1 MSGLSEAIQ
10 FPAGAGGKVRVDSAN
25 SDETLIRRIQAH
37 DEMAF
42 GEIVER
48 YQAKVFSI
56 IYGILRN
63 RNDAEDIAQQVFSK
77 AYFAIG
83 SFDSRSSLLTW
94 IYRITVNECYDY
106 LRKRR
111 ARRVVY
117 ECDFSAEEAQ
127 CLEAAESAV
136 DPAAPVERQ
145 LLERDLVVKLLSKIP
160 EQART
165 LMLLREVEGHSLE
178 ELAAIT
184 GLNQNT
190 IKVMLFRTR
199 QKLLKAAR
207 RLGESEM
214 LRSNS
219 FKHSF
224 DARTQNA

>member
-1 MSGLSEAIQ
+1 MDGLAAVTQ
-10 FPAGAGGKVRVDSAN
+10 FPTEAGETRVRVRVDNKPGEEALVRRVQAG
-25 SDETLIRRIQAH
+25 DEI
-37 DEMAF
+37 AF
-42 GEIVER
+42 CEIVDR

-77 AYFAIG
+77 TYFSIS

-106 LRKRR
+106 LRKKR
-111 ARRVVY
+111 ARRLVY
-117 ECDFSAEEAQ
+117 ESDFSAQEAQ
-127 CLEAAESAV
+127 CLESADSLV

-145 LLERDLVVKLLSKIP
+145 LMERDFVVKLLAKVP

-178 ELAAIT
+178 ELAAMT
-184 GLNQNT
+184 GLNENT

-207 RLGESEM
+207 HLGKLEM
-214 LRSNS
+214 LRFHCGHGAAN
-219 FKHSF
+219 
-224 DARTQNA
+224 